1 MIHWKSN
8 DKMEIYFVDKSD
20 KGDKR
25 LLKYIDESSYEAC
38 LQVSEE
44 PWGEPTPCQGSI
56 AELGKTLWNR
66 VRHKQIGSNG
76 VKSGQILSN
85 LV

>member
-1 MIHWKSN
+1 
-8 DKMEIYFVDKSD
+8 MEIYFVDKSD

-44 PWGEPTPCQGSI
+44 P
-56 AELGKTLWNR
+56 
-66 VRHKQIGSNG
+66 
-76 VKSGQILSN
+76 
-85 LV
+85 